1 MRRHSANLY
10 LFFSNVVI
18 TLFATMRTFPIFY
31 CNITRMNFAQSPLK
45 FPPQSPPH
53 IDFFVYP
60 PSIVA
65 VRSTAYSPPTQH
77 YCPYRHRSSECRRSA
92 SLIAVFIQQGLCRGV
107 LANRVI
113 LPPPNAIIVNPV
125 IVAVSVVVDVPVI
138 ITKSTNARAVA
149 TIAAQGTG
157 TGTGTGTVT
166 HIVAAVTAT
175 AAAKVSVPLISTVR
189 EIETGTGTG
198 TETGT
203 GTNTGP
209 VLGVG
214 AGRFR
219 PLLRCIGKRK
229 GQTPTEMKATAAPME
244 GIICQSR
251 EAY

>member
-1 MRRHSANLY
+1 
-10 LFFSNVVI
+10 
-18 TLFATMRTFPIFY
+18 
-31 CNITRMNFAQSPLK
+31 MNFAQFPLK

-92 SLIAVFIQQGLCRGV
+92 SLIAVFIQQGLCRAV

-113 LPPPNAIIVNPV
+113 LRPPNAIIVNPV
-125 IVAVSVVVDVPVI
+125 IVAVSVVIDVPVD

-157 TGTGTGTVT
+157 TGTGTVT
-166 HIVAAVTAT
+166 HIVATVTAT
-175 AAAKVSVPLISTVR
+175 AAAKFYVPLISTVR